1 MRKYSKILLISG
13 LVLIGAF
20 LLISTPELIL
30 EKGQDLFEMPAE
42 IQKYQENFKE
52 TCKKS
57 DLGCKQYGSPEL
69 VGDLDTGR
77 MRPPQRRRVMHLS
90 LDTIKKNLDSFPS
103 PDGKR
108 EAMEN
113 IANRMAVFKNNI

>member
-20 LLISTPELIL
+20 LLISTPGMFP
-30 EKGQDLFEMPAE
+30 EKGKNLFEMPTE
-42 IQKYQENFKE
+42 IQKYQKEFKE
-52 TCKKS
+52 SCKES

-69 VGDLDTGR
+69 ISDLDTGR
-77 MRPPQRRRVMHLS
+77 MRPPQRRRVMHQS
-90 LDTIKKNLDSFPS
+90 LDTIKENLDSFPLS
-103 PDGKR
+103 DKKR

-113 IANRMAVFKNNI
+113 IASRMVIFKDNI